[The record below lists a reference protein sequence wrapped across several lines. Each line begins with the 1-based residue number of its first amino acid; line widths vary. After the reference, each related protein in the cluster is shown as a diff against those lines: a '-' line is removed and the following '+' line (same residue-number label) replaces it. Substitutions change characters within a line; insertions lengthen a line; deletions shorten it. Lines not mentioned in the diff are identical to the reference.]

1 MIRRIF
7 CYIFS
12 IYLVQYTQA
21 SYCGQSAIPFTFQ
34 VLHSGLPVLGCARP
48 NCFGWNANGTR
59 ADETAMFYKING
71 KEDGYLRHSDQAD
84 RSPYRDQGMVARVA
98 KCQETYSKNG
108 CEEGQWIGGI
118 APQGISQG
126 SDLQVRC
133 CSYAPLLESE
143 DRGVAMVT
151 NGQLVVGGEVMNGD
165 ALEGFD
171 YIADI
176 KTEGIKNGRK
186 VYAVSIRR
194 MTCTDDNTVTVTDN
208 AVLQKL
214 DGDAQT
220 NAKADYQ
227 TGASMNS
234 PTLRTDNVMAGP
246 PAPQHSTPQ
255 RSGSVHVG
263 PPGYAQPQQQNNQQQ
278 QLQLQL
284 QQQPQPQQQQQQLL
298 QQQPQ
303 QQQQQQQ
310 QLQPQQQQQQ
320 QPMVMSPSP
329 QPQYALGQMTN
340 MIQSPVLPGLI
351 PPQQYNPF
359 NQLPMQQIPQP
370 IGGMYG
376 QQPNLY
382 MPLQQVPAATQQQS
396 QFQPQPQLQP
406 QVVQPLST
414 TPLPTL
420 PPLTFPSLEQIPKID
435 IPSVEDVENVIPP
448 VQRAILTTV
457 ARFFGVL

>member
-12 IYLVQYTQA
+12 IYLVVQYTQA

-126 SDLQVRC
+126 SDLQVKPVPETSKSMIYSSPFLKVRC

-176 KTEGIKNGRK
+176 KTEGIKNGRF
-186 VYAVSIRR
+186 V
-194 MTCTDDNTVTVTDN
+194 
-208 AVLQKL
+208 
-214 DGDAQT
+214 
-220 NAKADYQ
+220 
-227 TGASMNS
+227 
-234 PTLRTDNVMAGP
+234 
-246 PAPQHSTPQ
+246 
-255 RSGSVHVG
+255 
-263 PPGYAQPQQQNNQQQ
+263 
-278 QLQLQL
+278 
-284 QQQPQPQQQQQQLL
+284 
-298 QQQPQ
+298 
-303 QQQQQQQ
+303 
-310 QLQPQQQQQQ
+310 
-320 QPMVMSPSP
+320 PSD
-329 QPQYALGQMTN
+329 LC
-340 MIQSPVLPGLI
+340 
-351 PPQQYNPF
+351 
-359 NQLPMQQIPQP
+359 
-370 IGGMYG
+370 
-376 QQPNLY
+376 
-382 MPLQQVPAATQQQS
+382 PLQEGK
-396 QFQPQPQLQP
+396 
-406 QVVQPLST
+406 ST
-414 TPLPTL
+414 LYPY
-420 PPLTFPSLEQIPKID
+420 D
-435 IPSVEDVENVIPP
+435 
-448 VQRAILTTV
+448 
-457 ARFFGVL
+457 G